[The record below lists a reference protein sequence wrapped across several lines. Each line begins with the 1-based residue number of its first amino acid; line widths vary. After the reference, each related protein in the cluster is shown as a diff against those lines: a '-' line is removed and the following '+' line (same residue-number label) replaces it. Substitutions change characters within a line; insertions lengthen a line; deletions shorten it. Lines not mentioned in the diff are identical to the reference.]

1 MEGTRGGP
9 ILRRMQ
15 TQGSDPHDLVRDVV
29 ARVLGAIG
37 LLSIALIHLLDVV
50 GKFAETPYLGWM
62 YVGAIVASIGLA
74 GWLVARGSSAVVW
87 AATGGLALSIL
98 TGFVLSRTTGLPNS
112 TGDIG
117 NWSEGLGLASM
128 FVEGAVV
135 VLSAWALAVLPLRR
149 DARPARGAQP
159 TAPNTCPHSPA
170 ALATAAGAPTLPLHA
185 HPRHRGRARDRRLRG
200 ARARRR
206 GLRGDVR
213 HDGVEGEREA
223 LREDLDLVILD
234 LVLPGR
240 PGLEVLAGVRAAK
253 PGAAGDRP
261 QRPRRG
267 RGSRRGPDLGA
278 TDYMAKPF
286 SFDELRPA
294 CGRTSARRSQREATQ
309 LEGAGIVLDSSTRT
323 STRDG
328 TGVELSPREF
338 GAARL
343 LPAPPEPGA
352 VARADAQR
360 ACGATT
366 STRAPTSSRS
376 TSAICAAS
384 SRAPAS
390 RRRSRRVR
398 SVGYKLVDR
407 V

>member
-74 GWLVARGSSAVVW
+74 GWLVARGSSAVVC

-149 DARPARGAQP
+149 HARPARGAQP
-159 TAPNTCPHSPA
+159 TAQH
-170 ALATAAGAPTLPLHA
+170 
-185 HPRHRGRARDRRLRG
+185 
-200 ARARRR
+200 
-206 GLRGDVR
+206 
-213 HDGVEGEREA
+213 
-223 LREDLDLVILD
+223 
-234 LVLPGR
+234 
-240 PGLEVLAGVRAAK
+240 
-253 PGAAGDRP
+253 
-261 QRPRRG
+261 
-267 RGSRRGPDLGA
+267 
-278 TDYMAKPF
+278 
-286 SFDELRPA
+286 
-294 CGRTSARRSQREATQ
+294 
-309 LEGAGIVLDSSTRT
+309 
-323 STRDG
+323 
-328 TGVELSPREF
+328 
-338 GAARL
+338 
-343 LPAPPEPGA
+343 LPA
-352 VARADAQR
+352 
-360 ACGATT
+360 
-366 STRAPTSSRS
+366 
-376 TSAICAAS
+376 
-384 SRAPAS
+384 
-390 RRRSRRVR
+390 
-398 SVGYKLVDR
+398 
-407 V
+407 